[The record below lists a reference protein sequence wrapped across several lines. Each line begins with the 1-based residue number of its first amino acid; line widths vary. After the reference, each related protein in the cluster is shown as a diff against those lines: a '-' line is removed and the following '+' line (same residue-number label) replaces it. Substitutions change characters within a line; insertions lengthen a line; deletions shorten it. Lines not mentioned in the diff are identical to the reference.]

1 MSKEG
6 SQATAPIVGQSSSR
20 SQAKL
25 DPALAA
31 FLSGLIASGRGAR
44 VLVCGEAR
52 DVAPYTAL
60 TLPNVEWTV
69 AGFKDGEGALLLN
82 SEHSVA
88 ADDGTFDVAIAVNL
102 SRRGITELP
111 ALLSELWR
119 VSTSMVLH
127 IDAPGSARQ
136 LEASWATVQLLPLQ
150 RWPGLAGVEL
160 LSASH
165 ARSSSLDVGQA
176 VVHLERKLR
185 EERARVA
192 LAHAELARLELEIR
206 DTREHT
212 AVVENSVSF
221 RVAKQFMDL
230 PGARTAARAVKFAER
245 ARLELEH
252 RGLSWPR
259 TNDEVDPPGLPKVN
273 RLAFDGLATRGQP
286 NDPETFLKQ
295 APRVVVLCH
304 PEWRG
309 IRAATYGQ
317 APHVLE
323 VPGVLSQT
331 HARRLAIFL
340 KDAGAERVVMNG
352 FPPGTERL
360 AEALAHIAP
369 SIEFFVTFHGTPA
382 QGFAE
387 HPVIARL
394 LELTDR
400 KLIKKLGFVKHGLAD
415 YFRQRGYPA
424 EYVMNICR
432 MPSLPPAPVPATGQL
447 QVGVFAPNVVH
458 KNVETQLIAALMVP
472 GTRVHTLEP
481 VRAEYLERD
490 RHRFVEHGLMPHP
503 KFVKL
508 LSTMQATCYVS
519 LVECYPMTVLES
531 IFCGAVCLTSMTS
544 RIFEDD
550 EELLKLLV
558 VEEHDSPAA
567 IARKLGVALEGRAE
581 IIPRAQAYLN
591 RLNERAERRWYEFLE
606 E

>member
-6 SQATAPIVGQSSSR
+6 SQTTAPIVGQSSLR
-20 SQAKL
+20 SQAQL

-31 FLSGLIASGRGAR
+31 FLSGLIASGRGTR
-44 VLVCGEAR
+44 VLLCGEGR
-52 DVAPYTAL
+52 DLVPFTAL
-60 TLPNVEWTV
+60 SLPGVEWTT
-69 AGFKDGEGALLLN
+69 AGFVHGEGALVLSAERSL
-82 SEHSVA
+82 A
-88 ADDGTFDVAIAVNL
+88 ANDATFDLAVAVNL
-102 SRRGITELP
+102 SRRVATELP

-119 VSTSMVLH
+119 ATGSLVLH
-127 IDAPGSARQ
+127 VDVAGSART
-136 LEASWATVQLLPLQ
+136 LEEAWDSVQPLPVQ
-150 RWPGLAGVEL
+150 RWPGIAGVEL
-160 LSASH
+160 VSVAH
-165 ARSSSLDVGQA
+165 ARSSSLDVTQA
-176 VVHLERKLR
+176 VVHLEQKLR

-192 LAHAELARLELEIR
+192 LTHAELAKLELELKEVQ
-206 DTREHT
+206 EHT
-212 AVVENSVSF
+212 SGVENSVSF
-221 RVAKQFMDL
+221 RIAKQFMDL

-259 TNDEVDPPGLPKVN
+259 TNDEVDPPKLPKLN
-273 RLAFDGLATRGQP
+273 KLSFDGLATRGQP

-331 HARRLAIFL
+331 HAKRLAIFL

-360 AEALAHIAP
+360 AEALAHVAP
-369 SIEFFVTFHGTPA
+369 SIEFFVVFHGTPA

-394 LELTDR
+394 LDMADR

-415 YFRQRGYPA
+415 YFRQRGYAA

-432 MPSLPPAPVPATGQL
+432 MPSLPPAPVPANGQL

-472 GTRVHTLEP
+472 GTQVHTLEP

-490 RHRFVEHGLMPHP
+490 RHRFIEHGLMPHP
-503 KFVKL
+503 KFVRL

-550 EELLKLLV
+550 LELQKLLV

-567 IARKLGVALEGRAE
+567 IARKLGLALEGRE
-581 IIPRAQAYLN
+581 QIIPRAQAYLN
-591 RLNERAERRWYEFLE
+591 QLNERAERRWYEFLE